1 MAKTSGLPLGL
12 IWRDFATD
20 WPAQPYPAG
29 PTPCTVQQINTT
41 GSRGVYRMT
50 LDAGTDVGV
59 VRITFNTGA
68 YLLPGDVSG
77 GPARTANSLGD
88 RLVWSHGVYNN
99 QDSGSSIGGSFFEN
113 SITGTGDIPIITKD
127 NENLT
132 TTSNLERVRQL
143 GFIGGEKFFLKNVAG
158 VGQKILAISNLRGS
172 VPASSAHYANT
183 TGASGGT
190 FTQNSDGVYENIDLF
205 DWDNTLNSGAGGFVN
220 TSDSTG
226 VRTNVGPYSGW
237 KNRNSVYPKVTI
249 YPNMKTHDNTDD
261 GDYFANGKGRV
272 LYKKYQEQL
281 KFFNAAD
288 FGDLI
293 LECIR
298 LFNENQDILESFQNR
313 FKYML
318 VDEYQDTNTSQYT
331 LLKLLSGKW
340 KNICCVGDDD
350 QSIYSWRGA
359 EVTNIL
365 KFEKDFADSRIIRLE
380 QNYRSTGNILAAA
393 SKLIEA
399 NESRFGKTL
408 WTSSNGGE
416 KVSVTSTWDG
426 EEEARII
433 TDEIEQQSLNKKNL
447 DEVAILVRASFQ
459 MREFEDR
466 FVSIGLP
473 YKVIGGPRFYERKEI
488 RDANAYFRLAIH
500 PNDSL
505 ALERVLNVPKRGI
518 GETTLK
524 KIKQYAKNNNIPT
537 IDAIRDLIKTS
548 EIKPKTK
555 ISLKHFVELTERW
568 NDLIKERSHFEIA
581 EIILE
586 DSGYLEMLRNDDTL
600 TAAGR
605 LDNIKELFRS
615 IEPFESLSAY
625 LEHISLVMEIDKNPE
640 GNKVSLMTLH
650 AAKGLE
656 FDYVYLPGWEEG
668 VFPNQRSLDEGGI
681 KSLEEERRLAYVGI
695 TRAKVKSSI
704 FYAAN
709 RKMHNQWLSSIASRF
724 VSELP
729 DENVE
734 VNLSHFSGNKGNFT
748 DIKED
753 IFDQSDYSTPG
764 WERAK
769 IQSSNKKILVEDV
782 TDISLDNNSKFSSGS
797 IVFHKKFGQG
807 KVESIDG
814 KKLTINFG
822 SNGTRKVMENF
833 VDTVS

>member
-1 MAKTSGLPLGL
+1 MLK
-12 IWRDFATD
+12 IDE
-20 WPAQPYPAG
+20 
-29 PTPCTVQQINTT
+29 
-41 GSRGVYRMT
+41 
-50 LDAGTDVGV
+50 LDAFKKLNEVQKEAVLHDNGPLLVLAGAGTGKTGV
-59 VRITFNTGA
+59 LTTRLARILMENMA
-68 YLLPGDVSG
+68 LPGEILSVTFTNK
-77 GPARTANSLGD
+77 AANEMKSRVGNLIGDMVTGLKWLGTF
-88 RLVWSHGVYNN
+88 H
-99 QDSGSSIGGSFFEN
+99 SIGAQ
-113 SITGTGDIPIITKD
+113 I
-127 NENLT
+127 L
-132 TTSNLERVRQL
+132 RQYPEKVGL
-143 GFIGGEKFFLKNVAG
+143 KNGFIILDTDDQLRLLK
-158 VGQKILAISNLRGS
+158 QIIKE
-172 VPASSAHYANT
+172 
-183 TGASGGT
+183 
-190 FTQNSDGVYENIDLF
+190 ENIDDKKWSAKGLLSLI
-205 DWDNTLNSGAGGFVN
+205 DK
-220 TSDSTG
+220 
-226 VRTNVGPYSGW
+226 W
-237 KNRNSVYPKVTI
+237 KNKGLS
-249 YPNMKTHDNTDD
+249 PNQISSDD
-261 GDYFANGKGRV
+261 GDYFANGKGKV
-272 LYKKYQEQL
+272 LYKKYQDQL

-298 LFNENQDILESFQNR
+298 LFNENPDILESFQNR

-365 KFEKDFADSRIIRLE
+365 KFEKDFLDSKIIRLE

-488 RDANAYFRLAIH
+488 RDANAYFRLAIQ

-505 ALERVLNVPKRGI
+505 ALERILNVPKRGI

-524 KIKQYAKNNNIPT
+524 KIKDYAKNNNIPT
-537 IDAIRDLIKTS
+537 IDSIRDLIKTS

-555 ISLKHFVELTERW
+555 ISLGHFIELTERW
-568 NDLIKERSHFEIA
+568 NDLIAERNHYEMA

-586 DSGYLEMLRNDDTL
+586 DSGYLEMLRNDDTI

-615 IEPFESLSAY
+615 IEPFESLNAY

-656 FDYVYLPGWEEG
+656 FDYVFLPGWEEG
-668 VFPNQRSLDEGGI
+668 VFPNQRSLDEGGV

-695 TRAKVKSSI
+695 TRAKIKSSI

-709 RKMHNQWLSSIASRF
+709 RKMHNQWLSSIPSRF
-724 VSELP
+724 VNELP
-729 DENVE
+729 EDNIE

-753 IFDQSDYSTPG
+753 DIFDQSDYSTPG

-769 IQSSNKKILVEDV
+769 IQSLSNKRIQEEEEI
-782 TDISLDNNSKFSSGS
+782 ISVDTNSKFSPGML
-797 IVFHKKFGQG
+797 VMHKKFGKG
-807 KVESIDG
+807 KIQTVDG
-814 KKLTINFG
+814 KKLTISFG
-822 SNGTRKVMENF
+822 DNGIRKVMENF
-833 VDTVS
+833 VNIAN

>member
-1 MAKTSGLPLGL
+1 MLK
-12 IWRDFATD
+12 
-20 WPAQPYPAG
+20 
-29 PTPCTVQQINTT
+29 INE
-41 GSRGVYRMT
+41 
-50 LDAGTDVGV
+50 LDAFKKLNEVQKEAVLHDDGPLLVLAGAGTGKTGV
-59 VRITFNTGA
+59 LTTRLARILMENMA
-68 YLLPGDVSG
+68 LPGEILSVTFTNK
-77 GPARTANSLGD
+77 AANEMKSRVGNLIGDMVTGLKWLGTF
-88 RLVWSHGVYNN
+88 H
-99 QDSGSSIGGSFFEN
+99 SIGAQ
-113 SITGTGDIPIITKD
+113 I
-127 NENLT
+127 L
-132 TTSNLERVRQL
+132 RQYPEKVGL
-143 GFIGGEKFFLKNVAG
+143 KNGFIILDTDDQLRLLK
-158 VGQKILAISNLRGS
+158 QIIKE
-172 VPASSAHYANT
+172 
-183 TGASGGT
+183 
-190 FTQNSDGVYENIDLF
+190 ENIDDKKWSAKGLLSLI
-205 DWDNTLNSGAGGFVN
+205 DK
-220 TSDSTG
+220 
-226 VRTNVGPYSGW
+226 W
-237 KNRNSVYPKVTI
+237 KNKGLS
-249 YPNMKTHDNTDD
+249 PNQISSDD
-261 GDYFANGKGRV
+261 GDYFANGKGKV

-298 LFNENQDILESFQNR
+298 LFNENPDILEGFQNR

-365 KFEKDFADSRIIRLE
+365 KFEKDFINSRIIRLE

-488 RDANAYFRLAIH
+488 RDANAYFRLAIQ

-524 KIKQYAKNNNIPT
+524 KIKDYAKHNNIST
-537 IDAIRDLIKTS
+537 IDAIKDLIKTS

-555 ISLKHFVELTERW
+555 ISLGYFVELTERW
-568 NDLIKERSHFEIA
+568 NSLISERSHYDMA

-586 DSGYLEMLRNDDTL
+586 DSGYLEMLRNDDTI

-615 IEPFESLSAY
+615 IEPFESLNAY

-656 FDYVYLPGWEEG
+656 FDYVFLPGWEEG
-668 VFPNQRSLDEGGI
+668 VFPNQRSLDEGGV

-695 TRAKVKSSI
+695 TRAKTKSSI

-709 RKMHNQWLSSIASRF
+709 RKMHNQWLSSIPSRF
-724 VSELP
+724 VNELP
-729 DENVE
+729 EDNIEI
-734 VNLSHFSGNKGNFT
+734 NLSHFSGNKGNFT
-748 DIKED
+748 DIKEDD

-769 IQSSNKKILVEDV
+769 IQSLSNKRIQEEEINSVD
-782 TDISLDNNSKFSSGS
+782 TNSKFSTGTL
-797 IVFHKKFGQG
+797 VVHKKFGKG
-807 KVESIDG
+807 KIESVDG

-822 SNGTRKVMENF
+822 NNGMRKVMENF
-833 VDTVS
+833 VDIAT

>member
-1 MAKTSGLPLGL
+1 MLK
-12 IWRDFATD
+12 
-20 WPAQPYPAG
+20 
-29 PTPCTVQQINTT
+29 INQ
-41 GSRGVYRMT
+41 
-50 LDAGTDVGV
+50 LDAFNKLNDVQKEAVLHNEGPLLVLAGAGTGKTGV
-59 VRITFNTGA
+59 LTTRLARILMENMA
-68 YLLPGDVSG
+68 LPGEILSVTFTNK
-77 GPARTANSLGD
+77 AANEMKNRVGNLIGDMVTGLKWLGTF
-88 RLVWSHGVYNN
+88 H
-99 QDSGSSIGGSFFEN
+99 SIGAQ
-113 SITGTGDIPIITKD
+113 I
-127 NENLT
+127 L
-132 TTSNLERVRQL
+132 RQYPEKVGL
-143 GFIGGEKFFLKNVAG
+143 KNGFIILDTDDQLRLLK
-158 VGQKILAISNLRGS
+158 QIIR
-172 VPASSAHYANT
+172 
-183 TGASGGT
+183 
-190 FTQNSDGVYENIDLF
+190 DENIDDKKWSAKGLLSLI
-205 DWDNTLNSGAGGFVN
+205 DK
-220 TSDSTG
+220 
-226 VRTNVGPYSGW
+226 W
-237 KNRNSVYPKVTI
+237 KNKGLSPSQVTS
-249 YPNMKTHDNTDD
+249 DD

-447 DEVAILVRASFQ
+447 DEIAILVRASFQ

-568 NDLIKERSHFEIA
+568 NDLIKERSHFEMA
-581 EIILE
+581 EIVLE

>member
-1 MAKTSGLPLGL
+1 L
-12 IWRDFATD
+12 
-20 WPAQPYPAG
+20 AG
-29 PTPCTVQQINTT
+29 
-41 GSRGVYRMT
+41 
-50 LDAGTDVGV
+50 AGTGKTGV
-59 VRITFNTGA
+59 LTTRLARILMENMA
-68 YLLPGDVSG
+68 LPGEILSVTFTNK
-77 GPARTANSLGD
+77 AANEMKSRVGNLIGDMVTGLKWLGTF
-88 RLVWSHGVYNN
+88 H
-99 QDSGSSIGGSFFEN
+99 SIGAQ
-113 SITGTGDIPIITKD
+113 I
-127 NENLT
+127 L
-132 TTSNLERVRQL
+132 RQYPEKVGL
-143 GFIGGEKFFLKNVAG
+143 KNGFIILDTDDQLRLLK
-158 VGQKILAISNLRGS
+158 QIIKE
-172 VPASSAHYANT
+172 
-183 TGASGGT
+183 
-190 FTQNSDGVYENIDLF
+190 ENIDDKKWSAKGLLSLI
-205 DWDNTLNSGAGGFVN
+205 DK
-220 TSDSTG
+220 
-226 VRTNVGPYSGW
+226 W
-237 KNRNSVYPKVTI
+237 KNKGLS
-249 YPNMKTHDNTDD
+249 PNQISSDD
-261 GDYFANGKGRV
+261 GDYFANGKGKV

-298 LFNENQDILESFQNR
+298 LFNENPDILEGFQNR

-365 KFEKDFADSRIIRLE
+365 KFEKDFINSRIIRLE

-488 RDANAYFRLAIH
+488 RDANAYFRLAIQ

-524 KIKQYAKNNNIPT
+524 KIKDYAKHNNIST
-537 IDAIRDLIKTS
+537 IDAIKDLIKTS

-555 ISLKHFVELTERW
+555 ISLGYFVELTERW
-568 NDLIKERSHFEIA
+568 NSLITERSHYDMA

-586 DSGYLEMLRNDDTL
+586 DSGYLEMLRNDDTI

-615 IEPFESLSAY
+615 IEPFESLNAY

-656 FDYVYLPGWEEG
+656 FDYVFLPGWEEG
-668 VFPNQRSLDEGGI
+668 VFPNQRSLDEGGV

-695 TRAKVKSSI
+695 TRAKIKSSI

-709 RKMHNQWLSSIASRF
+709 RKMHNQWLSSIPSRF
-724 VSELP
+724 VNELP
-729 DENVE
+729 EDNIEI
-734 VNLSHFSGNKGNFT
+734 NLSHFSGNKGNFT
-748 DIKED
+748 DIKEDD

-769 IQSSNKKILVEDV
+769 IQSLSNKRIQEEEINSVD
-782 TDISLDNNSKFSSGS
+782 TNSKFSTGTL
-797 IVFHKKFGQG
+797 VVHKKFGKG
-807 KVESIDG
+807 KIESVDG

-822 SNGTRKVMENF
+822 NNGMRKVMENF
-833 VDTVS
+833 VDIAT

>member
-1 MAKTSGLPLGL
+1 MLK
-12 IWRDFATD
+12 IDE
-20 WPAQPYPAG
+20 
-29 PTPCTVQQINTT
+29 
-41 GSRGVYRMT
+41 
-50 LDAGTDVGV
+50 LDAFKKLNEVQKEAVLHDNGPLLVLAGAGTGKTGV
-59 VRITFNTGA
+59 LTTRLARILMENMA
-68 YLLPGDVSG
+68 LPGEILSVTFTNK
-77 GPARTANSLGD
+77 AANEMKSRVGNLIGDMVTGLKWLGTF
-88 RLVWSHGVYNN
+88 H
-99 QDSGSSIGGSFFEN
+99 SIGAQ
-113 SITGTGDIPIITKD
+113 I
-127 NENLT
+127 L
-132 TTSNLERVRQL
+132 RQYPEKVGL
-143 GFIGGEKFFLKNVAG
+143 KNGFIILDTDDQLRLLK
-158 VGQKILAISNLRGS
+158 QIIKE
-172 VPASSAHYANT
+172 
-183 TGASGGT
+183 
-190 FTQNSDGVYENIDLF
+190 ENIDDKKWSAKGLLSLI
-205 DWDNTLNSGAGGFVN
+205 DN
-220 TSDSTG
+220 
-226 VRTNVGPYSGW
+226 W
-237 KNRNSVYPKVTI
+237 KNKGLS
-249 YPNMKTHDNTDD
+249 PNQISSDD
-261 GDYFANGKGRV
+261 GDYFANGKGKV
-272 LYKKYQEQL
+272 LYKKYQDQL

-298 LFNENQDILESFQNR
+298 LFNENPDILESFQNR

-365 KFEKDFADSRIIRLE
+365 KFEKDFLDSKIIRLE

-488 RDANAYFRLAIH
+488 RDANAYFRLAIQ

-505 ALERVLNVPKRGI
+505 ALERILNVPKRGI

-524 KIKQYAKNNNIPT
+524 KIKDYAKNNNIPT
-537 IDAIRDLIKTS
+537 IDSIRDLIKTS

-555 ISLKHFVELTERW
+555 ISLGHFIELTERW
-568 NDLIKERSHFEIA
+568 NDLIAKRNHYEMA

-586 DSGYLEMLRNDDTL
+586 DSGYLEMLRNDDTI

-615 IEPFESLSAY
+615 IEPFESLNAY

-656 FDYVYLPGWEEG
+656 FDYVFLPGWEEG
-668 VFPNQRSLDEGGI
+668 VFPNQRSLDEGGV

-695 TRAKVKSSI
+695 TRAKIKSSI

-709 RKMHNQWLSSIASRF
+709 RKMHNQWLSSIPSRF
-724 VSELP
+724 VNELP
-729 DENVE
+729 EDNIE

-753 IFDQSDYSTPG
+753 DIFDQSDYSTPG
-764 WERAK
+764 WE
-769 IQSSNKKILVEDV
+769 L
-782 TDISLDNNSKFSSGS
+782 SL
-797 IVFHKKFGQG
+797 IH
-807 KVESIDG
+807 I
-814 KKLTINFG
+814 
-822 SNGTRKVMENF
+822 
-833 VDTVS
+833 

>member
-1 MAKTSGLPLGL
+1 E
-12 IWRDFATD
+12 
-20 WPAQPYPAG
+20 
-29 PTPCTVQQINTT
+29 
-41 GSRGVYRMT
+41 
-50 LDAGTDVGV
+50 LDAFKKLNEVQKEAVLHDDGPLLVLAGAGTGKTGV
-59 VRITFNTGA
+59 LTTRLARILVENMA
-68 YLLPGDVSG
+68 LPGEILSVTFTNK
-77 GPARTANSLGD
+77 AANEMKSRVGSLIGD
-88 RLVWSHGVYNN
+88 MVTGLKWLGTFH
-99 QDSGSSIGGSFFEN
+99 SIGAQ
-113 SITGTGDIPIITKD
+113 I
-127 NENLT
+127 L
-132 TTSNLERVRQL
+132 RQYPEKVGL
-143 GFIGGEKFFLKNVAG
+143 KNGFIILDTDDQLRLLK
-158 VGQKILAISNLRGS
+158 QIIKE
-172 VPASSAHYANT
+172 
-183 TGASGGT
+183 
-190 FTQNSDGVYENIDLF
+190 ENIDDKKWSAKGLLSLI
-205 DWDNTLNSGAGGFVN
+205 DK
-220 TSDSTG
+220 
-226 VRTNVGPYSGW
+226 W
-237 KNRNSVYPKVTI
+237 KNKGLS
-249 YPNMKTHDNTDD
+249 PNQISSDD
-261 GDYFANGKGRV
+261 GDYFANGKGKV

-298 LFNENQDILESFQNR
+298 LFNENPDILEGFQNR

-365 KFEKDFADSRIIRLE
+365 KFEKDFINSRIIRLE

-488 RDANAYFRLAIH
+488 RDANAYFRLAIQ

-524 KIKQYAKNNNIPT
+524 KIKDYAKHNNIST
-537 IDAIRDLIKTS
+537 IDAIKDLIKTS

-555 ISLKHFVELTERW
+555 ISLGYFVELTERW
-568 NDLIKERSHFEIA
+568 NSLITERSHYDMA

-586 DSGYLEMLRNDDTL
+586 DSGYLEMLRNDDTI

-615 IEPFESLSAY
+615 IEPFESLNAY

-656 FDYVYLPGWEEG
+656 FDYVFLPGWEEG
-668 VFPNQRSLDEGGI
+668 VFPNQRSLDEGGV

-695 TRAKVKSSI
+695 TRAKIKSSI

-709 RKMHNQWLSSIASRF
+709 RKMHNQWLSSIPSRF
-724 VSELP
+724 VNELP
-729 DENVE
+729 EDNIEI
-734 VNLSHFSGNKGNFT
+734 NLSHFSGNKGNFT
-748 DIKED
+748 DIKEDD

-769 IQSSNKKILVEDV
+769 IQSLSNKRIQEEEINSVD
-782 TDISLDNNSKFSSGS
+782 TNSKFSTGTL
-797 IVFHKKFGQG
+797 VVHKKFGKG
-807 KVESIDG
+807 KIESVDG

-822 SNGTRKVMENF
+822 NNGMRKVMENF
-833 VDTVS
+833 VDIAT

>member
-1 MAKTSGLPLGL
+1 MLK
-12 IWRDFATD
+12 
-20 WPAQPYPAG
+20 
-29 PTPCTVQQINTT
+29 INE
-41 GSRGVYRMT
+41 
-50 LDAGTDVGV
+50 LDAFKKLNEVQKEAVLHDDGPLLVLAGAGTGKTGV
-59 VRITFNTGA
+59 LTTRLARILMENMA
-68 YLLPGDVSG
+68 LPGEILSVTFTNK
-77 GPARTANSLGD
+77 AANEMKSRVGNLIGDMVTGLKWLGTF
-88 RLVWSHGVYNN
+88 H
-99 QDSGSSIGGSFFEN
+99 SIGAQ
-113 SITGTGDIPIITKD
+113 I
-127 NENLT
+127 L
-132 TTSNLERVRQL
+132 RQYPEKVGL
-143 GFIGGEKFFLKNVAG
+143 KNGFIILDTDDQLRLLK
-158 VGQKILAISNLRGS
+158 QIIKE
-172 VPASSAHYANT
+172 
-183 TGASGGT
+183 
-190 FTQNSDGVYENIDLF
+190 ENIDDKKWSAKGLLSLI
-205 DWDNTLNSGAGGFVN
+205 DK
-220 TSDSTG
+220 
-226 VRTNVGPYSGW
+226 W
-237 KNRNSVYPKVTI
+237 KNKGLS
-249 YPNMKTHDNTDD
+249 PNQISSDD
-261 GDYFANGKGRV
+261 GDYFANGKGKV

-298 LFNENQDILESFQNR
+298 LFNENPDILEGFQNR

-365 KFEKDFADSRIIRLE
+365 KFEKDFINSRIIRLE

-488 RDANAYFRLAIH
+488 RDANAYFRLAIQ

-524 KIKQYAKNNNIPT
+524 KIKDYAKHNNIST
-537 IDAIRDLIKTS
+537 IDAIKDLIKTS

-555 ISLKHFVELTERW
+555 ISLGYFVELTERW
-568 NDLIKERSHFEIA
+568 NSLITERSHYDMA

-586 DSGYLEMLRNDDTL
+586 DSGYLEMLRNDDTI

-615 IEPFESLSAY
+615 IEPFESLNAY

-656 FDYVYLPGWEEG
+656 FDYVFLPGWEEG
-668 VFPNQRSLDEGGI
+668 VFPNQRSLDEGGV
-681 KSLEEERRLAYVGI
+681 KSLEE
-695 TRAKVKSSI
+695 
-704 FYAAN
+704 
-709 RKMHNQWLSSIASRF
+709 
-724 VSELP
+724 
-729 DENVE
+729 
-734 VNLSHFSGNKGNFT
+734 
-748 DIKED
+748 
-753 IFDQSDYSTPG
+753 
-764 WERAK
+764 
-769 IQSSNKKILVEDV
+769 
-782 TDISLDNNSKFSSGS
+782 
-797 IVFHKKFGQG
+797 
-807 KVESIDG
+807 
-814 KKLTINFG
+814 
-822 SNGTRKVMENF
+822 
-833 VDTVS
+833 

>member
-1 MAKTSGLPLGL
+1 MLK
-12 IWRDFATD
+12 
-20 WPAQPYPAG
+20 
-29 PTPCTVQQINTT
+29 INQ
-41 GSRGVYRMT
+41 
-50 LDAGTDVGV
+50 LDAFNKLNDVQKEAVLHNEGPLLVLAGAGTGKTGV
-59 VRITFNTGA
+59 LTTRLARILMENMA
-68 YLLPGDVSG
+68 LPGEILSVTFTNK
-77 GPARTANSLGD
+77 AANEMKNRVGNLIGDMVTGLKWLGTF
-88 RLVWSHGVYNN
+88 H
-99 QDSGSSIGGSFFEN
+99 SIGAQ
-113 SITGTGDIPIITKD
+113 I
-127 NENLT
+127 L
-132 TTSNLERVRQL
+132 RQYPEKVGL
-143 GFIGGEKFFLKNVAG
+143 KNGFIILDTDDQLRLLK
-158 VGQKILAISNLRGS
+158 QIIR
-172 VPASSAHYANT
+172 
-183 TGASGGT
+183 
-190 FTQNSDGVYENIDLF
+190 DENIDDKKWSAKGLLSLI
-205 DWDNTLNSGAGGFVN
+205 DK
-220 TSDSTG
+220 
-226 VRTNVGPYSGW
+226 W
-237 KNRNSVYPKVTI
+237 KNKGLSPSQVTS
-249 YPNMKTHDNTDD
+249 DD

-537 IDAIRDLIKTS
+537 IDAIKDLIKTS

-753 IFDQSDYSTPG
+753 IFDQSDYSSPG

>member
-1 MAKTSGLPLGL
+1 MLK
-12 IWRDFATD
+12 
-20 WPAQPYPAG
+20 
-29 PTPCTVQQINTT
+29 INE
-41 GSRGVYRMT
+41 
-50 LDAGTDVGV
+50 LDAFKKLNEVQKEAVLHDDGPLLVLAGAGTGKTGV
-59 VRITFNTGA
+59 LTTRLARILMENMA
-68 YLLPGDVSG
+68 LPGEILSVTFTNK
-77 GPARTANSLGD
+77 AANDMKSRVGNLIGDMVTGLKWLGTF
-88 RLVWSHGVYNN
+88 H
-99 QDSGSSIGGSFFEN
+99 SIGAQ
-113 SITGTGDIPIITKD
+113 I
-127 NENLT
+127 L
-132 TTSNLERVRQL
+132 RQYPEKVGL
-143 GFIGGEKFFLKNVAG
+143 KNGFIILDTDDQLRLLK
-158 VGQKILAISNLRGS
+158 QIIKE
-172 VPASSAHYANT
+172 
-183 TGASGGT
+183 
-190 FTQNSDGVYENIDLF
+190 ENIDDKKWSAKGLLSLI
-205 DWDNTLNSGAGGFVN
+205 DK
-220 TSDSTG
+220 
-226 VRTNVGPYSGW
+226 W
-237 KNRNSVYPKVTI
+237 KNKGLS
-249 YPNMKTHDNTDD
+249 PNQISSDD
-261 GDYFANGKGRV
+261 GDYFANGKGKV

-298 LFNENQDILESFQNR
+298 LFNENPDILEGFQNR

-365 KFEKDFADSRIIRLE
+365 KFEKDFINSRIIRLE

-488 RDANAYFRLAIH
+488 RDANAYFRLAIQ

-524 KIKQYAKNNNIPT
+524 KIKDYAKHNNIST
-537 IDAIRDLIKTS
+537 IDAIKDLIKTS

-555 ISLKHFVELTERW
+555 ISLGYFVELTERW
-568 NDLIKERSHFEIA
+568 NSLITERSHYDMA

-586 DSGYLEMLRNDDTL
+586 DSGYLEMLRNDDTI

-615 IEPFESLSAY
+615 IEPFESLNAY

-656 FDYVYLPGWEEG
+656 FDYVFLPGWEEG
-668 VFPNQRSLDEGGI
+668 VFPNQRSLDEGGV

-695 TRAKVKSSI
+695 TRAKIKSSI

-709 RKMHNQWLSSIASRF
+709 RKMHNQWLSSIPSRF
-724 VSELP
+724 VNELP
-729 DENVE
+729 EDNIEI
-734 VNLSHFSGNKGNFT
+734 NLSHFSGNKGNFT
-748 DIKED
+748 DIKEDD

-769 IQSSNKKILVEDV
+769 IQSLSNKRIQEEEINSVD
-782 TDISLDNNSKFSSGS
+782 TNSKFSTGTL
-797 IVFHKKFGQG
+797 VVHKKFGKG
-807 KVESIDG
+807 KIESVDG

-822 SNGTRKVMENF
+822 NNGMRKVMENF
-833 VDTVS
+833 VDIVT

>member
-1 MAKTSGLPLGL
+1 MLK
-12 IWRDFATD
+12 
-20 WPAQPYPAG
+20 
-29 PTPCTVQQINTT
+29 INE
-41 GSRGVYRMT
+41 
-50 LDAGTDVGV
+50 LDAFKKLNEVQKEAVLHDDGPLLVLAGAGTGKTGV
-59 VRITFNTGA
+59 LTTRLARILMENMA
-68 YLLPGDVSG
+68 LPGEILSVTFTNK
-77 GPARTANSLGD
+77 AANEMKSRVGNLIGDMVTGLKWLGTF
-88 RLVWSHGVYNN
+88 H
-99 QDSGSSIGGSFFEN
+99 SIGAQ
-113 SITGTGDIPIITKD
+113 I
-127 NENLT
+127 L
-132 TTSNLERVRQL
+132 RQYPEKVGL
-143 GFIGGEKFFLKNVAG
+143 KNGFIILDTDDQLRLLK
-158 VGQKILAISNLRGS
+158 QIIKE
-172 VPASSAHYANT
+172 
-183 TGASGGT
+183 
-190 FTQNSDGVYENIDLF
+190 ENIDDKKWSAKGLLSLI
-205 DWDNTLNSGAGGFVN
+205 DK
-220 TSDSTG
+220 
-226 VRTNVGPYSGW
+226 W
-237 KNRNSVYPKVTI
+237 KNKGLS
-249 YPNMKTHDNTDD
+249 PNQISSDD
-261 GDYFANGKGRV
+261 GDYFANGKGKV

-298 LFNENQDILESFQNR
+298 LFNENPDILEGFQNR

-365 KFEKDFADSRIIRLE
+365 KFEKDFINSRIIRLE

-488 RDANAYFRLAIH
+488 RDANAYFRLAIQ

-524 KIKQYAKNNNIPT
+524 KIKDYAKHNNIST
-537 IDAIRDLIKTS
+537 IDAIKDLIKTS

-555 ISLKHFVELTERW
+555 ISLGYFVELTERW
-568 NDLIKERSHFEIA
+568 NSLITERSHYDMA

-586 DSGYLEMLRNDDTL
+586 DSGYLEMLRNDDTI

-615 IEPFESLSAY
+615 IEPFESLNAY

-656 FDYVYLPGWEEG
+656 FDYVFLPGWEEG
-668 VFPNQRSLDEGGI
+668 VFPNQRSLDEGGV

-695 TRAKVKSSI
+695 TRAKIKSSI

-709 RKMHNQWLSSIASRF
+709 RKMHNQWLSSIPSRF
-724 VSELP
+724 VNELP
-729 DENVE
+729 EDNIEI
-734 VNLSHFSGNKGNFT
+734 NLSHFSGNKGNFT
-748 DIKED
+748 DIKEDD

-769 IQSSNKKILVEDV
+769 IQSLSNKRIQEEEINSVD
-782 TDISLDNNSKFSSGS
+782 TNSKFSTGTL
-797 IVFHKKFGQG
+797 VVHKKFGKG
-807 KVESIDG
+807 KIESVDG

-822 SNGTRKVMENF
+822 NNGMRKVMENF
-833 VDTVS
+833 VYIAT

>member
-1 MAKTSGLPLGL
+1 MLK
-12 IWRDFATD
+12 IDE
-20 WPAQPYPAG
+20 
-29 PTPCTVQQINTT
+29 
-41 GSRGVYRMT
+41 
-50 LDAGTDVGV
+50 LDAFKKLNEVQKEAVLHDNGPLLVLAGAGTGKTGV
-59 VRITFNTGA
+59 LTTRLARILMENMA
-68 YLLPGDVSG
+68 LPGEILSVTFTNK
-77 GPARTANSLGD
+77 AANEMKSRVGNLIGDMVTGLKWLGTF
-88 RLVWSHGVYNN
+88 H
-99 QDSGSSIGGSFFEN
+99 SIGAQ
-113 SITGTGDIPIITKD
+113 I
-127 NENLT
+127 L
-132 TTSNLERVRQL
+132 RQYPEKVGL
-143 GFIGGEKFFLKNVAG
+143 KNGFIILDTDDQLRLLK
-158 VGQKILAISNLRGS
+158 QIIKE
-172 VPASSAHYANT
+172 
-183 TGASGGT
+183 
-190 FTQNSDGVYENIDLF
+190 ENIDDKKWSAKGLLSLI
-205 DWDNTLNSGAGGFVN
+205 DN
-220 TSDSTG
+220 
-226 VRTNVGPYSGW
+226 W
-237 KNRNSVYPKVTI
+237 KNKGLS
-249 YPNMKTHDNTDD
+249 PNQISSDD
-261 GDYFANGKGRV
+261 GDYFANGKGKV
-272 LYKKYQEQL
+272 LYKKYQDQL

-298 LFNENQDILESFQNR
+298 LFNENPDILESFQNR

-365 KFEKDFADSRIIRLE
+365 KFEKDFLDSKIIRLE

-488 RDANAYFRLAIH
+488 RDANAYFRLAIQ

-505 ALERVLNVPKRGI
+505 ALERILNVPKRGI

-524 KIKQYAKNNNIPT
+524 KIKDYAKNNNIPT
-537 IDAIRDLIKTS
+537 IDSIRDLIKTS

-555 ISLKHFVELTERW
+555 ISLGHFIELTERW
-568 NDLIKERSHFEIA
+568 NDLIAERNHYEMA

-586 DSGYLEMLRNDDTL
+586 DSGYLEMLRNDDTI

-615 IEPFESLSAY
+615 IEPFESLNGY

-656 FDYVYLPGWEEG
+656 FDYVFLPGWEEG
-668 VFPNQRSLDEGGI
+668 VFPNQRSLDEGGV

-695 TRAKVKSSI
+695 TRAKIKSSI

-709 RKMHNQWLSSIASRF
+709 RKMHNQWLSSIPSRF
-724 VSELP
+724 VNELP
-729 DENVE
+729 EDNID

-748 DIKED
+748 DIKEDD

-769 IQSSNKKILVEDV
+769 IQSLSNKRIQEEEKI
-782 TDISLDNNSKFSSGS
+782 ISVDSNSKFSPGML
-797 IVFHKKFGQG
+797 VMHKKFGKG
-807 KVESIDG
+807 KIETVDG
-814 KKLTINFG
+814 KKLTISFG
-822 SNGTRKVMENF
+822 DNGIRKVMENF
-833 VDTVS
+833 VDIAN

>member
-1 MAKTSGLPLGL
+1 MLK
-12 IWRDFATD
+12 IDE
-20 WPAQPYPAG
+20 
-29 PTPCTVQQINTT
+29 
-41 GSRGVYRMT
+41 
-50 LDAGTDVGV
+50 LDAFKKLNEVQKEAVLHDNGPLLVLAGAGTGKTGV
-59 VRITFNTGA
+59 LTTRLARILMENMA
-68 YLLPGDVSG
+68 LPGEILSVTFTNK
-77 GPARTANSLGD
+77 AANEMKSRVGNLIGDMVTGLKWLGTF
-88 RLVWSHGVYNN
+88 H
-99 QDSGSSIGGSFFEN
+99 SIGAQ
-113 SITGTGDIPIITKD
+113 I
-127 NENLT
+127 L
-132 TTSNLERVRQL
+132 RQYPEKVGL
-143 GFIGGEKFFLKNVAG
+143 KNGFIILDTDDQLRLLK
-158 VGQKILAISNLRGS
+158 QIIKE
-172 VPASSAHYANT
+172 
-183 TGASGGT
+183 
-190 FTQNSDGVYENIDLF
+190 ENIDDKKWSAKGLLSLI
-205 DWDNTLNSGAGGFVN
+205 DN
-220 TSDSTG
+220 
-226 VRTNVGPYSGW
+226 W
-237 KNRNSVYPKVTI
+237 KNKGLS
-249 YPNMKTHDNTDD
+249 PNQISSDD
-261 GDYFANGKGRV
+261 GDYFANGKGKV
-272 LYKKYQEQL
+272 LYKKYQDQL

-298 LFNENQDILESFQNR
+298 LFNENPDILESFQNR

-365 KFEKDFADSRIIRLE
+365 KFEKDFLDSKIIRLE

-488 RDANAYFRLAIH
+488 RDANAYFRLAIQ

-505 ALERVLNVPKRGI
+505 ALERILNVPKRGI

-524 KIKQYAKNNNIPT
+524 KIKDYAKNNNIPT
-537 IDAIRDLIKTS
+537 IDSIRDLIKTS

-555 ISLKHFVELTERW
+555 ISLGHFIELTERW
-568 NDLIKERSHFEIA
+568 NDLIAKRNHYEMA

-586 DSGYLEMLRNDDTL
+586 DSGYLEMLRNDDTI
-600 TAAGR
+600 TSAGR

-615 IEPFESLSAY
+615 IEPFESLNAY

-656 FDYVYLPGWEEG
+656 FDYVFLPGWEEG
-668 VFPNQRSLDEGGI
+668 VFPNQRSLDEGGV

-695 TRAKVKSSI
+695 TRAKIKSSI

-709 RKMHNQWLSSIASRF
+709 RKMHNQWLSSIPSRF
-724 VSELP
+724 VNELP
-729 DENVE
+729 EDNID

-748 DIKED
+748 DIKEDD

-769 IQSSNKKILVEDV
+769 IQSLNNKRTQEEEKIISED
-782 TDISLDNNSKFSSGS
+782 SNSKFSPGTL
-797 IVFHKKFGQG
+797 VMHKKFGKG
-807 KVESIDG
+807 KIETVDG
-814 KKLTINFG
+814 KKLTIDFG
-822 SNGTRKVMENF
+822 GNGIRKVMENF
-833 VDTVS
+833 VDIAY

>member
-1 MAKTSGLPLGL
+1 MLK
-12 IWRDFATD
+12 
-20 WPAQPYPAG
+20 
-29 PTPCTVQQINTT
+29 INE
-41 GSRGVYRMT
+41 
-50 LDAGTDVGV
+50 LDAFKKLNEVQKEAVLHDDGPLLVLAGAGTGKTGV
-59 VRITFNTGA
+59 LTTRLARILMENMA
-68 YLLPGDVSG
+68 LPGEILSVTFTNK
-77 GPARTANSLGD
+77 AANEMKSRVGNLIGDMVTGLKWLGTF
-88 RLVWSHGVYNN
+88 H
-99 QDSGSSIGGSFFEN
+99 SIGAQ
-113 SITGTGDIPIITKD
+113 I
-127 NENLT
+127 L
-132 TTSNLERVRQL
+132 RQYPEKVGL
-143 GFIGGEKFFLKNVAG
+143 KNGFIILDTDDQLRLLK
-158 VGQKILAISNLRGS
+158 QIIKE
-172 VPASSAHYANT
+172 
-183 TGASGGT
+183 
-190 FTQNSDGVYENIDLF
+190 ENIDDKKWSAKGLLSLI
-205 DWDNTLNSGAGGFVN
+205 DK
-220 TSDSTG
+220 
-226 VRTNVGPYSGW
+226 W
-237 KNRNSVYPKVTI
+237 KNKGLS
-249 YPNMKTHDNTDD
+249 PNQISSDD
-261 GDYFANGKGRV
+261 GDYFANGKGKV

-298 LFNENQDILESFQNR
+298 LFNENPDILEGFQNR

-365 KFEKDFADSRIIRLE
+365 KFEKDFINSRIIRLE

-488 RDANAYFRLAIH
+488 RDANAYFRLAIQ

-524 KIKQYAKNNNIPT
+524 KIKDYAKHNNIST
-537 IDAIRDLIKTS
+537 IDAIKDLIKTS

-555 ISLKHFVELTERW
+555 ISLGYFVELTERW
-568 NDLIKERSHFEIA
+568 NSLITERSHYDMA

-586 DSGYLEMLRNDDTL
+586 DSGYLEMLRNDDTI

-615 IEPFESLSAY
+615 IEPFESLNAY

-656 FDYVYLPGWEEG
+656 FDYVFLPGWEEG
-668 VFPNQRSLDEGGI
+668 VFPNQRSLDEGGV

-695 TRAKVKSSI
+695 TRAKIKSSI

-709 RKMHNQWLSSIASRF
+709 RKMHNQWLSSIPSRF
-724 VSELP
+724 VNELP
-729 DENVE
+729 EDNIEI
-734 VNLSHFSGNKGNFT
+734 NLSHFSGNKGNFT
-748 DIKED
+748 DIKEDD

-769 IQSSNKKILVEDV
+769 IQSLSNKRIQEEEINSVD
-782 TDISLDNNSKFSSGS
+782 TNSKFSTG
-797 IVFHKKFGQG
+797 ILVVHKKFGKG
-807 KVESIDG
+807 KIESVDG

-822 SNGTRKVMENF
+822 NNGMRKVMENF
-833 VDTVS
+833 VDIAT

>member
-1 MAKTSGLPLGL
+1 MLK
-12 IWRDFATD
+12 
-20 WPAQPYPAG
+20 
-29 PTPCTVQQINTT
+29 INE
-41 GSRGVYRMT
+41 
-50 LDAGTDVGV
+50 LDAFKKLNEVQKEAVLHDDGPLLVLAGAGTGKTGVLTTRLARILMENMALHGEILSVTFTNKAANEMKSRVGNLIGDMV
-59 VRITFNTGA
+59 TGLKWLGTF
-68 YLLPGDVSG
+68 
-77 GPARTANSLGD
+77 
-88 RLVWSHGVYNN
+88 H
-99 QDSGSSIGGSFFEN
+99 SIGAQ
-113 SITGTGDIPIITKD
+113 I
-127 NENLT
+127 L
-132 TTSNLERVRQL
+132 RQYPEKVGL
-143 GFIGGEKFFLKNVAG
+143 KNGFIILDTDDQLRLLK
-158 VGQKILAISNLRGS
+158 QIIKE
-172 VPASSAHYANT
+172 
-183 TGASGGT
+183 
-190 FTQNSDGVYENIDLF
+190 ENIDDKKWSAKGLLSLI
-205 DWDNTLNSGAGGFVN
+205 DK
-220 TSDSTG
+220 
-226 VRTNVGPYSGW
+226 W
-237 KNRNSVYPKVTI
+237 KNKGLS
-249 YPNMKTHDNTDD
+249 PNQISSDD
-261 GDYFANGKGRV
+261 GDYFANGKGKV

-298 LFNENQDILESFQNR
+298 LFNENPDILEGFQNR

-365 KFEKDFADSRIIRLE
+365 KFEKDFINSRIIRLE

-488 RDANAYFRLAIH
+488 RDANAYFRLAIQ

-524 KIKQYAKNNNIPT
+524 KIKDYAKHNNIST
-537 IDAIRDLIKTS
+537 IDAIKDLIKTS

-555 ISLKHFVELTERW
+555 ISLGYFVELTERW
-568 NDLIKERSHFEIA
+568 NSLITERSHYDMA

-586 DSGYLEMLRNDDTL
+586 DSGYLEMLRNDDTI

-615 IEPFESLSAY
+615 IEPFESLNAY

-656 FDYVYLPGWEEG
+656 FDYVFLPGWEEG
-668 VFPNQRSLDEGGI
+668 VFPNQRSLDEGGV

-695 TRAKVKSSI
+695 TRAKIKSSI

-709 RKMHNQWLSSIASRF
+709 RKMHNQWLSSIPSRF
-724 VSELP
+724 VNELP
-729 DENVE
+729 EDNIEI
-734 VNLSHFSGNKGNFT
+734 NLSHFSGNKGNFT
-748 DIKED
+748 DIKEDD

-769 IQSSNKKILVEDV
+769 IQSLSNKRIQEEEINSVD
-782 TDISLDNNSKFSSGS
+782 TNSKFSTGTL
-797 IVFHKKFGQG
+797 VVHKKFGKG
-807 KVESIDG
+807 KIESVDG

-822 SNGTRKVMENF
+822 NNGMRKVMENF
-833 VDTVS
+833 VDIAT

>member
-1 MAKTSGLPLGL
+1 MLK
-12 IWRDFATD
+12 IDE
-20 WPAQPYPAG
+20 
-29 PTPCTVQQINTT
+29 
-41 GSRGVYRMT
+41 
-50 LDAGTDVGV
+50 LDAFKKLNEVQKEAVLHDNGPLLVLAGAGTGKTGV
-59 VRITFNTGA
+59 LTTRLARILMENMA
-68 YLLPGDVSG
+68 LPGEILSVTFTNK
-77 GPARTANSLGD
+77 AANEMKSRVGNLIGDMVTGLKWLGTF
-88 RLVWSHGVYNN
+88 H
-99 QDSGSSIGGSFFEN
+99 SIGAQ
-113 SITGTGDIPIITKD
+113 I
-127 NENLT
+127 L
-132 TTSNLERVRQL
+132 RQYPEKVGL
-143 GFIGGEKFFLKNVAG
+143 KNGFIILDTDDQLRLLK
-158 VGQKILAISNLRGS
+158 QIIKE
-172 VPASSAHYANT
+172 
-183 TGASGGT
+183 
-190 FTQNSDGVYENIDLF
+190 ENIDDKKWSAKGLLSLI
-205 DWDNTLNSGAGGFVN
+205 DN
-220 TSDSTG
+220 
-226 VRTNVGPYSGW
+226 W
-237 KNRNSVYPKVTI
+237 KNKGLS
-249 YPNMKTHDNTDD
+249 PNQISSDD
-261 GDYFANGKGRV
+261 GDYFANGKGKV
-272 LYKKYQEQL
+272 LYKKYQDQL

-298 LFNENQDILESFQNR
+298 LFNENPDILESFQNR

-365 KFEKDFADSRIIRLE
+365 KFEKDFLDSKIIRLE

-488 RDANAYFRLAIH
+488 RDANAYFRLAIQ

-505 ALERVLNVPKRGI
+505 ALERILNVPKRGI

-524 KIKQYAKNNNIPT
+524 KIKDYAKNNNIPT
-537 IDAIRDLIKTS
+537 IDSIRDLIKTS

-555 ISLKHFVELTERW
+555 ISLGHFIELTERW
-568 NDLIKERSHFEIA
+568 NDLIAERNHYEMA

-586 DSGYLEMLRNDDTL
+586 DSGYLEMLRNDDTI

-615 IEPFESLSAY
+615 IEPFESLNAY

-656 FDYVYLPGWEEG
+656 FDYVFLPGWEEG
-668 VFPNQRSLDEGGI
+668 VFPNQRSLDEGGV

-695 TRAKVKSSI
+695 TRAKIKSSI

-709 RKMHNQWLSSIASRF
+709 RKMHNQWLSSIPSRF
-724 VSELP
+724 VNELP
-729 DENVE
+729 EDNID

-748 DIKED
+748 DIKEDD

-769 IQSSNKKILVEDV
+769 IQSLSNKRIQEEEKKISVD
-782 TDISLDNNSKFSSGS
+782 SNSKFSPGML
-797 IVFHKKFGQG
+797 VMHKKFGKG
-807 KVESIDG
+807 KIETVDG
-814 KKLTINFG
+814 KKLTISFG
-822 SNGTRKVMENF
+822 GNGIRKVMENF
-833 VDTVS
+833 VDIAN

>member
-1 MAKTSGLPLGL
+1 MLK
-12 IWRDFATD
+12 
-20 WPAQPYPAG
+20 
-29 PTPCTVQQINTT
+29 INE
-41 GSRGVYRMT
+41 
-50 LDAGTDVGV
+50 LDAFKKLNDVQKEAVLHNDGPLLVLAGAGTGKTGV
-59 VRITFNTGA
+59 LTTRLARILMENMA
-68 YLLPGDVSG
+68 LPGEILSVTFTNK
-77 GPARTANSLGD
+77 AANEMKNRVGNLIGDMVTGLKWLGTF
-88 RLVWSHGVYNN
+88 H
-99 QDSGSSIGGSFFEN
+99 SIGAQ
-113 SITGTGDIPIITKD
+113 I
-127 NENLT
+127 L
-132 TTSNLERVRQL
+132 RQYPEKVGL
-143 GFIGGEKFFLKNVAG
+143 KNGFIILDTDDQLRLLK
-158 VGQKILAISNLRGS
+158 QIIRE
-172 VPASSAHYANT
+172 
-183 TGASGGT
+183 
-190 FTQNSDGVYENIDLF
+190 ENIDDKKWSAKGLLSLI
-205 DWDNTLNSGAGGFVN
+205 DK
-220 TSDSTG
+220 
-226 VRTNVGPYSGW
+226 W
-237 KNRNSVYPKVTI
+237 KNKGLS
-249 YPNMKTHDNTDD
+249 PNQISSDD
-261 GDYFANGKGRV
+261 GDYFANGKGKV

-298 LFNENQDILESFQNR
+298 LFNENPDILEGFQNR

-365 KFEKDFADSRIIRLE
+365 KFEKDFINSRIIRLE

-488 RDANAYFRLAIH
+488 RDANAYFRLAIQ

-524 KIKQYAKNNNIPT
+524 KIKDYAKHNNIST
-537 IDAIRDLIKTS
+537 IDAIKDLIKTS

-555 ISLKHFVELTERW
+555 ISLGYFVELTERW
-568 NDLIKERSHFEIA
+568 NSLITERSHYDMA

-586 DSGYLEMLRNDDTL
+586 DSGYLEMLRNDDTI

-615 IEPFESLSAY
+615 IEPFESLNAY

-656 FDYVYLPGWEEG
+656 FDYVFLPGWEEG
-668 VFPNQRSLDEGGI
+668 VFPNQRSLDEGGV

-695 TRAKVKSSI
+695 TRAKIKSSI

-709 RKMHNQWLSSIASRF
+709 RKMHNQWLSSIPSRF
-724 VSELP
+724 VNELP
-729 DENVE
+729 EDNIEI
-734 VNLSHFSGNKGNFT
+734 NLSHFSGNKGNFT
-748 DIKED
+748 DIKEDD

-769 IQSSNKKILVEDV
+769 IQSLSNKRIQEEEINSVD
-782 TDISLDNNSKFSSGS
+782 TNSKFSTGTL
-797 IVFHKKFGQG
+797 VVHKKFGKG
-807 KVESIDG
+807 KIESVDG

-822 SNGTRKVMENF
+822 NNGMRKVMENF
-833 VDTVS
+833 VDIAT

>member
-1 MAKTSGLPLGL
+1 MLK
-12 IWRDFATD
+12 
-20 WPAQPYPAG
+20 
-29 PTPCTVQQINTT
+29 INE
-41 GSRGVYRMT
+41 
-50 LDAGTDVGV
+50 LDAFKKLNEVQKEAVLHDNGPLLVLAGAGTGKTGV
-59 VRITFNTGA
+59 LTTRLARILMENMA
-68 YLLPGDVSG
+68 LPGEILSVTFTNK
-77 GPARTANSLGD
+77 AANEMKSRVGNLIGDMVTGLKWLGTF
-88 RLVWSHGVYNN
+88 H
-99 QDSGSSIGGSFFEN
+99 SIGAQ
-113 SITGTGDIPIITKD
+113 I
-127 NENLT
+127 L
-132 TTSNLERVRQL
+132 RQYPEKVGL
-143 GFIGGEKFFLKNVAG
+143 KNGFIILDTDDQLRLLK
-158 VGQKILAISNLRGS
+158 QIIKE
-172 VPASSAHYANT
+172 
-183 TGASGGT
+183 
-190 FTQNSDGVYENIDLF
+190 ENIDDKKWSAKGLLSLI
-205 DWDNTLNSGAGGFVN
+205 DK
-220 TSDSTG
+220 
-226 VRTNVGPYSGW
+226 W
-237 KNRNSVYPKVTI
+237 KNKGLG
-249 YPNMKTHDNTDD
+249 PNQISSDD
-261 GDYFANGKGRV
+261 GDYFANGKGKV

-298 LFNENQDILESFQNR
+298 LFNENPDILESFQNR

-365 KFEKDFADSRIIRLE
+365 KFEKDFLHSKIIRLE

-393 SKLIEA
+393 SKLIET

-488 RDANAYFRLAIH
+488 RDANAYFRLAIQ

-505 ALERVLNVPKRGI
+505 ALERILNVPKRGI

-524 KIKQYAKNNNIPT
+524 KIKDYAKNNNIST
-537 IDAIRDLIKTS
+537 IDSIRDLIKTS

-555 ISLKHFVELTERW
+555 ISLGHFIELTERW
-568 NDLIKERSHFEIA
+568 NDLIAERNHYEMA

-586 DSGYLEMLRNDDTL
+586 DSGYLEMLRNDDTI

-615 IEPFESLSAY
+615 IEPFESLNAY

-656 FDYVYLPGWEEG
+656 FDYVFLPGWEEG
-668 VFPNQRSLDEGGI
+668 VFPNQRSLDEGGV

-695 TRAKVKSSI
+695 TRAKIKSSI

-709 RKMHNQWLSSIASRF
+709 RKMHNQWLSSIPSRF
-724 VSELP
+724 VNELP
-729 DENVE
+729 EDNIEI
-734 VNLSHFSGNKGNFT
+734 NLSHFSGNKGNFT
-748 DIKED
+748 DIKEDD

-769 IQSSNKKILVEDV
+769 IQSLSNKRIQEEEKI
-782 TDISLDNNSKFSSGS
+782 ISVDTNSKFSPGML
-797 IVFHKKFGQG
+797 VMHKKFGKG
-807 KVESIDG
+807 KIQTVDG
-814 KKLTINFG
+814 KKLTISFG
-822 SNGTRKVMENF
+822 DNGIRKVMENF
-833 VDTVS
+833 VDIAN

>member
-1 MAKTSGLPLGL
+1 MLK
-12 IWRDFATD
+12 
-20 WPAQPYPAG
+20 
-29 PTPCTVQQINTT
+29 INE
-41 GSRGVYRMT
+41 
-50 LDAGTDVGV
+50 LDAFKKLNEVQKEAVLHDDGPLLVLAGAGTGKTGV
-59 VRITFNTGA
+59 LTTRLARILMENMA
-68 YLLPGDVSG
+68 LPGEILSVTFTNK
-77 GPARTANSLGD
+77 AANEMKSRVGNLIGDMVTGLKWLGTF
-88 RLVWSHGVYNN
+88 H
-99 QDSGSSIGGSFFEN
+99 SIGAQ
-113 SITGTGDIPIITKD
+113 I
-127 NENLT
+127 L
-132 TTSNLERVRQL
+132 RQYPEKVGL
-143 GFIGGEKFFLKNVAG
+143 KNGFIILDTDDQLRLLK
-158 VGQKILAISNLRGS
+158 QIIRE
-172 VPASSAHYANT
+172 
-183 TGASGGT
+183 
-190 FTQNSDGVYENIDLF
+190 ENIDDKKWSAKGLLSLI
-205 DWDNTLNSGAGGFVN
+205 DK
-220 TSDSTG
+220 
-226 VRTNVGPYSGW
+226 W
-237 KNRNSVYPKVTI
+237 KNKGLS
-249 YPNMKTHDNTDD
+249 PNQISSDD
-261 GDYFANGKGRV
+261 GDYFANGKGKV
-272 LYKKYQEQL
+272 LYQKYQEQL

-298 LFNENQDILESFQNR
+298 LFNENPDILEGFQNR

-365 KFEKDFADSRIIRLE
+365 KFEKDFINSRIIRLE

-488 RDANAYFRLAIH
+488 RDANAYFRLAIQ

-524 KIKQYAKNNNIPT
+524 KIKDYAKHNNIST
-537 IDAIRDLIKTS
+537 IDAIKDLIKTS

-555 ISLKHFVELTERW
+555 ISLGYFVELTERW
-568 NDLIKERSHFEIA
+568 NSLITERSHYDMA

-586 DSGYLEMLRNDDTL
+586 DSGYLEMLRNDDTI

-615 IEPFESLSAY
+615 IEPFESLNAY

-656 FDYVYLPGWEEG
+656 FDYVFLPGWEEG
-668 VFPNQRSLDEGGI
+668 VFPNQRSLDEGGV

-695 TRAKVKSSI
+695 TRAKIKSSI

-709 RKMHNQWLSSIASRF
+709 RKMHNQWLSSIPSRF
-724 VSELP
+724 VNELP
-729 DENVE
+729 EDNIEI
-734 VNLSHFSGNKGNFT
+734 NLSHFSGNKGNFT
-748 DIKED
+748 DIKEDD

-769 IQSSNKKILVEDV
+769 IQSLSNKRIQEEEINSVD
-782 TDISLDNNSKFSSGS
+782 TNSKFSTGTF
-797 IVFHKKFGQG
+797 VVHKKFGKG
-807 KVESIDG
+807 KIESVDG

-822 SNGTRKVMENF
+822 NNGMRKVMENF
-833 VDTVS
+833 VDIAT

>member
-1 MAKTSGLPLGL
+1 MLK
-12 IWRDFATD
+12 
-20 WPAQPYPAG
+20 
-29 PTPCTVQQINTT
+29 INE
-41 GSRGVYRMT
+41 
-50 LDAGTDVGV
+50 LDAFKKLNEVQKEAVLHDNGPLLVLAGAGTGKTGV
-59 VRITFNTGA
+59 LTTRLARILMENMA
-68 YLLPGDVSG
+68 LPGEILSVTFTNK
-77 GPARTANSLGD
+77 AANEMKSRVGNLIGDMVTGLKWLGTF
-88 RLVWSHGVYNN
+88 H
-99 QDSGSSIGGSFFEN
+99 SIGAQ
-113 SITGTGDIPIITKD
+113 I
-127 NENLT
+127 L
-132 TTSNLERVRQL
+132 RQYPEKVGL
-143 GFIGGEKFFLKNVAG
+143 KNGFIILDTDDQLRLLK
-158 VGQKILAISNLRGS
+158 QIIKE
-172 VPASSAHYANT
+172 
-183 TGASGGT
+183 
-190 FTQNSDGVYENIDLF
+190 ENIDDKRWSAKGLLSLI
-205 DWDNTLNSGAGGFVN
+205 DK
-220 TSDSTG
+220 
-226 VRTNVGPYSGW
+226 W
-237 KNRNSVYPKVTI
+237 KNKGLG
-249 YPNMKTHDNTDD
+249 PNQISSDD
-261 GDYFANGKGRV
+261 GDYFANGKGKV

-298 LFNENQDILESFQNR
+298 LFNENPDILESFQNR

-365 KFEKDFADSRIIRLE
+365 KFEKDFLHSKIIRLE

-393 SKLIEA
+393 SKLIET

-488 RDANAYFRLAIH
+488 RDANAYFRLAIQ

-505 ALERVLNVPKRGI
+505 ALERILNVPKRGI

-524 KIKQYAKNNNIPT
+524 KIKDYAKNNNIST
-537 IDAIRDLIKTS
+537 IDSIRDLIKTS

-555 ISLKHFVELTERW
+555 ISLGHFIELTERW
-568 NDLIKERSHFEIA
+568 NDLIAERNHYEMA

-586 DSGYLEMLRNDDTL
+586 DSGYLEMLRNDDTI

-615 IEPFESLSAY
+615 IEPFESLNAY

-656 FDYVYLPGWEEG
+656 FDYVFLPGWEEG
-668 VFPNQRSLDEGGI
+668 VFPNQRSLDEGGV

-695 TRAKVKSSI
+695 TRAKIKSSI

-709 RKMHNQWLSSIASRF
+709 RKMHNQWLSSIPSRF
-724 VSELP
+724 VNELP
-729 DENVE
+729 EDNIEI
-734 VNLSHFSGNKGNFT
+734 NLSHFSGNKGNFT
-748 DIKED
+748 DIKEDD

-769 IQSSNKKILVEDV
+769 IQSLSNKRTQEEEKI
-782 TDISLDNNSKFSSGS
+782 ISIDSNSKFSPGTL
-797 IVFHKKFGQG
+797 VMHKKFGKG
-807 KVESIDG
+807 KIETVDG
-814 KKLTINFG
+814 KKLTIDFG
-822 SNGTRKVMENF
+822 GNGIRKVMENF
-833 VDTVS
+833 VEKI

>member
-1 MAKTSGLPLGL
+1 MLK
-12 IWRDFATD
+12 
-20 WPAQPYPAG
+20 
-29 PTPCTVQQINTT
+29 INE
-41 GSRGVYRMT
+41 
-50 LDAGTDVGV
+50 LDAFKKLNEVQKEAVLHDDGPLLVLAGAGTGKTGV
-59 VRITFNTGA
+59 LTTRLARILMENMA
-68 YLLPGDVSG
+68 LPGEILSVTFTNK
-77 GPARTANSLGD
+77 AANEMKSRVGNLIGDMVTGLKWLGTF
-88 RLVWSHGVYNN
+88 H
-99 QDSGSSIGGSFFEN
+99 SIGAQ
-113 SITGTGDIPIITKD
+113 I
-127 NENLT
+127 L
-132 TTSNLERVRQL
+132 RQYPEKVGL
-143 GFIGGEKFFLKNVAG
+143 KNGFIILDTDDQLRLLK
-158 VGQKILAISNLRGS
+158 QIIKE
-172 VPASSAHYANT
+172 
-183 TGASGGT
+183 
-190 FTQNSDGVYENIDLF
+190 ENIDDKKWSAKGLLSLI
-205 DWDNTLNSGAGGFVN
+205 DK
-220 TSDSTG
+220 
-226 VRTNVGPYSGW
+226 W
-237 KNRNSVYPKVTI
+237 KNKGLS
-249 YPNMKTHDNTDD
+249 PNQISSDD
-261 GDYFANGKGRV
+261 GDYFANGKGKV

-298 LFNENQDILESFQNR
+298 LFNENPDILEGFQNR

-365 KFEKDFADSRIIRLE
+365 KFEKDFINSRIIRLE

-447 DEVAILVRASFQ
+447 DEVVILVRASFQ

-488 RDANAYFRLAIH
+488 RDANAYFRLAIQ

-524 KIKQYAKNNNIPT
+524 KIKDYAKHNNIST
-537 IDAIRDLIKTS
+537 IDAIKDLIKTS

-555 ISLKHFVELTERW
+555 ISLGYFVELTERW
-568 NDLIKERSHFEIA
+568 NSLITERSHYDMA

-586 DSGYLEMLRNDDTL
+586 DSGYLEMLRNDDTI

-615 IEPFESLSAY
+615 IEPFESLNAY

-656 FDYVYLPGWEEG
+656 FDYVFLPGWEEG
-668 VFPNQRSLDEGGI
+668 VFPNQRSLDEGGV

-695 TRAKVKSSI
+695 TRAKIKSSI

-709 RKMHNQWLSSIASRF
+709 RKMHNQWLSSIPSRF
-724 VSELP
+724 VNELP
-729 DENVE
+729 EDNIEI
-734 VNLSHFSGNKGNFT
+734 NLSHFSGNKGNFT
-748 DIKED
+748 DIKEDD

-769 IQSSNKKILVEDV
+769 IQSLSNKRIQEEEINSVD
-782 TDISLDNNSKFSSGS
+782 TNSKFSTGTL
-797 IVFHKKFGQG
+797 VVHKKFGKG
-807 KVESIDG
+807 KIESVDG

-822 SNGTRKVMENF
+822 NNGMRKVMENF
-833 VDTVS
+833 VDIAT

>member
-1 MAKTSGLPLGL
+1 MLK
-12 IWRDFATD
+12 
-20 WPAQPYPAG
+20 
-29 PTPCTVQQINTT
+29 INQ
-41 GSRGVYRMT
+41 
-50 LDAGTDVGV
+50 LDAFNKLNDVQKEAVLHNEGPLLVLAGAGTGKTGV
-59 VRITFNTGA
+59 LTTRLARILMENMA
-68 YLLPGDVSG
+68 LPGEILSVTFTNK
-77 GPARTANSLGD
+77 AANEMKNRVGNLIGDMVTGLKWLGTF
-88 RLVWSHGVYNN
+88 H
-99 QDSGSSIGGSFFEN
+99 SIGAQ
-113 SITGTGDIPIITKD
+113 I
-127 NENLT
+127 L
-132 TTSNLERVRQL
+132 RQYPEKVGL
-143 GFIGGEKFFLKNVAG
+143 KNGFIILDTDDQLRLLK
-158 VGQKILAISNLRGS
+158 QIIR
-172 VPASSAHYANT
+172 
-183 TGASGGT
+183 
-190 FTQNSDGVYENIDLF
+190 DENIDDKKWSAKGLLSLI
-205 DWDNTLNSGAGGFVN
+205 DK
-220 TSDSTG
+220 
-226 VRTNVGPYSGW
+226 W
-237 KNRNSVYPKVTI
+237 KNKGLSPSQVTS
-249 YPNMKTHDNTDD
+249 DD

-447 DEVAILVRASFQ
+447 DEIAILVRASFQ

-568 NDLIKERSHFEIA
+568 NDLIKERSHFEMA

>member
-1 MAKTSGLPLGL
+1 MLK
-12 IWRDFATD
+12 
-20 WPAQPYPAG
+20 
-29 PTPCTVQQINTT
+29 INE
-41 GSRGVYRMT
+41 
-50 LDAGTDVGV
+50 LDAFKKLNDVQKEAVLHNDGPLLVLAGAGTGKTGV
-59 VRITFNTGA
+59 LTTRLARILMENMA
-68 YLLPGDVSG
+68 LPGEILSVTFTNK
-77 GPARTANSLGD
+77 AANEMKSRVGNLIGDMVTGLKWLGTF
-88 RLVWSHGVYNN
+88 H
-99 QDSGSSIGGSFFEN
+99 SIGAQ
-113 SITGTGDIPIITKD
+113 I
-127 NENLT
+127 L
-132 TTSNLERVRQL
+132 RQYPEKVGL
-143 GFIGGEKFFLKNVAG
+143 KNGFIILDTDDQLRLLK
-158 VGQKILAISNLRGS
+158 QIIKE
-172 VPASSAHYANT
+172 
-183 TGASGGT
+183 
-190 FTQNSDGVYENIDLF
+190 ENIDDKKWSAKGLLSLI
-205 DWDNTLNSGAGGFVN
+205 DK
-220 TSDSTG
+220 
-226 VRTNVGPYSGW
+226 W
-237 KNRNSVYPKVTI
+237 KNKGLS
-249 YPNMKTHDNTDD
+249 PNQISSDD
-261 GDYFANGKGRV
+261 GDYFANGKGKV

-298 LFNENQDILESFQNR
+298 LFNENPDILEGFQNR

-365 KFEKDFADSRIIRLE
+365 KFEKDFINSRIIRLE

-488 RDANAYFRLAIH
+488 RDANAYFRLAIQ

-524 KIKQYAKNNNIPT
+524 KIKDYAKHNNIST
-537 IDAIRDLIKTS
+537 IDAIKDLIKTS

-555 ISLKHFVELTERW
+555 ISLGYFVELTERW
-568 NDLIKERSHFEIA
+568 NSLITERSHYDMA

-586 DSGYLEMLRNDDTL
+586 DSGYLEMLRNDDAI

-615 IEPFESLSAY
+615 IEPFESLNAY

-656 FDYVYLPGWEEG
+656 FDYVFLPGWEEG
-668 VFPNQRSLDEGGI
+668 VFPNQRSLDEGGV

-695 TRAKVKSSI
+695 TRAKIKSSI

-709 RKMHNQWLSSIASRF
+709 RKMHNQWLSSIPSRF
-724 VSELP
+724 VNELP
-729 DENVE
+729 EDNIEI
-734 VNLSHFSGNKGNFT
+734 NLSHFSGNKGNFT
-748 DIKED
+748 DIKEDD

-769 IQSSNKKILVEDV
+769 IQSLSNKRIQEEEINSVDK
-782 TDISLDNNSKFSSGS
+782 NSKFSTGTL
-797 IVFHKKFGQG
+797 VVHKKFGKG
-807 KVESIDG
+807 KIESVDG

-822 SNGTRKVMENF
+822 NNGMRKVMENF
-833 VDTVS
+833 VDIAT

>member
-1 MAKTSGLPLGL
+1 MLK
-12 IWRDFATD
+12 
-20 WPAQPYPAG
+20 
-29 PTPCTVQQINTT
+29 INE
-41 GSRGVYRMT
+41 
-50 LDAGTDVGV
+50 LDAFKKLNEVQKEAVLHDDGPLLVLAGAGTGKTGV
-59 VRITFNTGA
+59 LTTRLARILMENMA
-68 YLLPGDVSG
+68 LPGEILSVTFTNK
-77 GPARTANSLGD
+77 AANEMKSRVGNLIGDMVTGLKWLGTF
-88 RLVWSHGVYNN
+88 H
-99 QDSGSSIGGSFFEN
+99 SIGAQ
-113 SITGTGDIPIITKD
+113 I
-127 NENLT
+127 L
-132 TTSNLERVRQL
+132 RQYPEKVGL
-143 GFIGGEKFFLKNVAG
+143 KNGFIILDTDDQLRLLK
-158 VGQKILAISNLRGS
+158 QIIKE
-172 VPASSAHYANT
+172 
-183 TGASGGT
+183 
-190 FTQNSDGVYENIDLF
+190 ENIDDKKWSAKGLLSLI
-205 DWDNTLNSGAGGFVN
+205 DK
-220 TSDSTG
+220 
-226 VRTNVGPYSGW
+226 W
-237 KNRNSVYPKVTI
+237 KNKGLS
-249 YPNMKTHDNTDD
+249 PNQISSDD
-261 GDYFANGKGRV
+261 GDYFANGKGKV
-272 LYKKYQEQL
+272 LYQKYQEQL

-298 LFNENQDILESFQNR
+298 LFNENPDILEGFQNR

-365 KFEKDFADSRIIRLE
+365 KFEKDFINSRIIRLE

-488 RDANAYFRLAIH
+488 RDANAYFRLAIQ

-524 KIKQYAKNNNIPT
+524 KIKDYAKHNNIST
-537 IDAIRDLIKTS
+537 IDAIKDLIKTS

-555 ISLKHFVELTERW
+555 ISLGYFVELTERW
-568 NDLIKERSHFEIA
+568 NSLITERSHYDMA

-586 DSGYLEMLRNDDTL
+586 DSGYLEMLRNDDTI

-615 IEPFESLSAY
+615 IEPFESLNAY

-656 FDYVYLPGWEEG
+656 FDYVFLPGWEEG
-668 VFPNQRSLDEGGI
+668 VFPNQRSLDEGGV

-695 TRAKVKSSI
+695 TRAKIKSSI

-709 RKMHNQWLSSIASRF
+709 RKMHNQWLSSIPSRF
-724 VSELP
+724 VNELP
-729 DENVE
+729 EDNIEI
-734 VNLSHFSGNKGNFT
+734 NLSHFSGNKGNFT
-748 DIKED
+748 DIKEDD

-769 IQSSNKKILVEDV
+769 IQSLSNKRIQEEEINSVD
-782 TDISLDNNSKFSSGS
+782 TNSKFSTGTL
-797 IVFHKKFGQG
+797 VVHKKFGKG
-807 KVESIDG
+807 KIESVDG

-822 SNGTRKVMENF
+822 NNGMRKVMENF
-833 VDTVS
+833 VDIAT

>member
-1 MAKTSGLPLGL
+1 MLK
-12 IWRDFATD
+12 
-20 WPAQPYPAG
+20 
-29 PTPCTVQQINTT
+29 INE
-41 GSRGVYRMT
+41 
-50 LDAGTDVGV
+50 LDAFKKLNEVQKEAVLHDDGPLLVLAGAGTGKTGV
-59 VRITFNTGA
+59 LTTRLARILMENMA
-68 YLLPGDVSG
+68 LPGEILSVTFTNK
-77 GPARTANSLGD
+77 AANEMKSRVGNLIGDMVTGLKWLGTF
-88 RLVWSHGVYNN
+88 H
-99 QDSGSSIGGSFFEN
+99 SIGAQ
-113 SITGTGDIPIITKD
+113 I
-127 NENLT
+127 L
-132 TTSNLERVRQL
+132 RQYPEKVGL
-143 GFIGGEKFFLKNVAG
+143 KNGFIILDTDDQLRLLK
-158 VGQKILAISNLRGS
+158 QIIKE
-172 VPASSAHYANT
+172 
-183 TGASGGT
+183 
-190 FTQNSDGVYENIDLF
+190 ENIDDKKWSAKGLLSLI
-205 DWDNTLNSGAGGFVN
+205 DK
-220 TSDSTG
+220 
-226 VRTNVGPYSGW
+226 W
-237 KNRNSVYPKVTI
+237 KNKGLS
-249 YPNMKTHDNTDD
+249 PNQISSDD
-261 GDYFANGKGRV
+261 GDYFANGKGKV

-298 LFNENQDILESFQNR
+298 LFYENPDILEGFQNR

-365 KFEKDFADSRIIRLE
+365 KFEKDFINSRIIRLE

-488 RDANAYFRLAIH
+488 RDANAYFRLAIQ

-524 KIKQYAKNNNIPT
+524 KIKDYAKHNNIST
-537 IDAIRDLIKTS
+537 IDAIKDLIKTS

-555 ISLKHFVELTERW
+555 ISLGYFVELTERW
-568 NDLIKERSHFEIA
+568 NSLITERSHYDMA

-586 DSGYLEMLRNDDTL
+586 DSGYLEMLRNDDTI

-615 IEPFESLSAY
+615 IEPFESLNAY

-656 FDYVYLPGWEEG
+656 FDYVFLPGWEEG
-668 VFPNQRSLDEGGI
+668 VFPNQRSLDEGGV

-695 TRAKVKSSI
+695 TRAKIKSSI

-709 RKMHNQWLSSIASRF
+709 RKMHNQWLSSIPSRF
-724 VSELP
+724 VNELP
-729 DENVE
+729 EDNIEI
-734 VNLSHFSGNKGNFT
+734 NLSHFSGNKGNFT
-748 DIKED
+748 DIKEDD

-769 IQSSNKKILVEDV
+769 IQSLSNKRIQEEEINSVD
-782 TDISLDNNSKFSSGS
+782 TNSKFSTGTL
-797 IVFHKKFGQG
+797 VVHKKFGKG
-807 KVESIDG
+807 KIESVDG

-822 SNGTRKVMENF
+822 NNGMRKVMENF
-833 VDTVS
+833 VDIAT